1 MNLNRFI
8 RIFLL
13 VWHTAQCLTGWAATS
28 EERFRFTLK
37 VTGKRA
43 PEERVLYVSR
53 EKAHYLEGYTEMF
66 LLVPID
72 SSGAFSCSV
81 PCKAM
86 ETLTLSGN
94 LYQSKLVA
102 EPGGVVQCTISIP
115 DSLSSGF
122 KSKPSLPTHIVA
134 PENGLQAGLEAA
146 EDAVQAF
153 YREHYA
159 LFIKPKMLRSKLTEL
174 DSNFT
179 AIKSRFDHPGVHA
192 FCRYALAKLYETCGA
207 NKAKLERTYLAA
219 PNTKRDLWWRGFFT
233 FHYQNYFSR
242 FQAGQNW
249 KELED
254 AIQVLHSIEQ
264 VRSVVKKLDPTQSND
279 TLRDILIIK
288 GLFDLRNQ
296 KNMKVDA
303 IQQLLRYLRTQGIG
317 DESKQLAKACLEV
330 MIHFEAGERVD
341 CTSIEPKDLDLIL
354 QQARKS
360 GMVWWCAFDP
370 DGPEMEREWVLLN
383 KIMVVYNKK
392 IGIVLSPVL
401 LKKNQRFGLPAG
413 LEHGKDASIVPLTNL
428 LQTEQLGISN
438 LPFSS
443 LIELDSDGNLL
454 WYKWSCPM
462 PSQGLE
468 TMLKSTFSKQGK

>member
-8 RIFLL
+8 RLFIL
-13 VWHTAQCLTGWAATS
+13 VWHTAQCFAGSAVKA
-28 EERFRFTLK
+28 EDRFRFTLK

-53 EKAHYLEGYTEMF
+53 DKAHYLEGYTEMF

-81 PCKAM
+81 PCKAV
-86 ETLTLSGN
+86 ETLTLSGILFRSN
-94 LYQSKLVA
+94 LVA
-102 EPGGVVQCTISIP
+102 EPGGVVECTISIP
-115 DSLSSGF
+115 DSLPSGF
-122 KSKPSLPTHIVA
+122 KSKPSLSAHIVA
-134 PENGLQAGLEAA
+134 PEIGLQAGLEAA

-159 LFIKPKMLRSKLTEL
+159 LFIKPKILRAKLAEL
-174 DSNFT
+174 DSSFNM
-179 AIKSRFDHPGVHA
+179 IKSRFNHPGVHA
-192 FCRYALAKLYETCGA
+192 YCRYALAKLYETCGA
-207 NKAKLERTYLAA
+207 NKANLERTYLAA
-219 PNTKRDLWWRGFFT
+219 GSAKRDLWWRGFFA

-242 FQAGQNW
+242 FQTGQNW

-296 KNMKVDA
+296 KNMQVDA
-303 IQQLLRYLRTQGIG
+303 IQLLLRYLMSQGIG

-330 MIHFEAGERVD
+330 MIHFEAGERVA
-341 CTSIEPKDLDLIL
+341 CNSIEPKDLDLIL

-360 GMVWWCAFDP
+360 RLVWWCAFDP
-370 DGPEMEREWVLLN
+370 AGPEMEREWILLN
-383 KIMVVYNKK
+383 KIMVVYNRQ

-401 LKKNQRFGLPAG
+401 LKRNQRFVLPSG
-413 LEHGKDASIVPLTNL
+413 LERGKDASIVPLTNL

-443 LIELDSDGNLL
+443 LIELNSDGNLL
-454 WYKWSCPM
+454 WHKWSCPM